1 VQPLASAGS
10 RVAVLLIATALLA
23 GSVTI
28 QHEQDAPAL
37 PARTSSVDWAG
48 PAVVPPI
55 PARLT
60 DAALSLRAPPV
71 AVPIRLL
78 LPTLQQQLPVIGV
91 GMLANN
97 AMDAPMGPASSAAWQ
112 QAFWYR
118 GSAVPGE
125 ASWALLAGHIS
136 DPLGRPGA
144 FARLAELQPGD
155 PVVVHDDRNE
165 LDVEFVVTDTKSYPI
180 EQTNDPA
187 VLREIYG
194 DGPVS
199 GTWAKPSADGRSHLT
214 LVTCDGTFR
223 NGTHDH
229 RLVVHAVRVG

>member
-1 VQPLASAGS
+1 MRPLASVGS
-10 RVAVLLIATALLA
+10 RLAVVVIATALLA
-23 GSVTI
+23 GSVAI
-28 QHEQDAPAL
+28 NAEQDAPAL
-37 PARTSSVDWAG
+37 DARRSSVAWPD
-48 PAVVPPI
+48 PAVIPPI

-60 DAALSLRAPPV
+60 DAALSLQAPPV

-78 LPTLQQQLPVIGV
+78 LPSLAQTFPVIGV

-97 AMDAPMGPASSAAWQ
+97 TMDAPMGPAASPVWQ

-125 ASWALLAGHIS
+125 PSSAVIAAHIS

-144 FARLAELQPGD
+144 FARLGELRPGD
-155 PVVVHDDRNE
+155 PVVVHDDRNG
-165 LDVEFVVTDTKSYPI
+165 LDVAFAVTDTTSYPI
-180 EQTNDPA
+180 ERTNDPA
-187 VLREIYG
+187 VLRAIYG

-199 GTWAKPSADGRSHLT
+199 GRWATPSTDGRAHLT